1 MMPSSS
7 SSSNQISNKLFL
19 TILIQLRMKT
29 KLFNASFISES
40 KIYANQISTNIFVEK
55 QLLKLR
61 YIIIFKTIAY
71 LVNNEFSR

>member
-1 MMPSSS
+1 
-7 SSSNQISNKLFL
+7 
-19 TILIQLRMKT
+19 MKT